1 MSAPMPVAVPKPIR
15 PVVDPT
21 PEQSA
26 ALSAYWEAIALIPD
40 QHPATAA
47 FARSEARHWTGVAGE
62 IEAAAHAPALYLSGP
77 CCPACGA
84 TLA

>member
-1 MSAPMPVAVPKPIR
+1 MTATMTVPVPTPIR

-21 PEQSA
+21 PEQC

-47 FARSEARHWTGVAGE
+47 FARSEARHWTV
-62 IEAAAHAPALYLSGP
+62 
-77 CCPACGA
+77 CCGRN
-84 TLA
+84 

>member
-1 MSAPMPVAVPKPIR
+1 MTASVTVPVPTPIR

-21 PEQSA
+21 PEQCS

-47 FARSEARHWTGVAGE
+47 FARAEARHWTTIA
-62 IEAAAHAPALYLSGP
+62 EAAGRVRGP
-77 CCPACGA
+77 VCPHCGGR
-84 TLA
+84 LA